1 MSDKIKMWLGVLFFV
16 AMCGLSIYGSFKYPH
31 LYLIPGDYGV
41 FVPNSIAVDQKNISE
56 LGTSETQYCPS
67 KTTYFRVILDKYW
80 CVA

>member
-1 MSDKIKMWLGVLFFV
+1 MSDKIKMWLGVLFFI

-31 LYLIPGDYGV
+31 LYLIPGDYSG

-56 LGTSETQYCPS
+56 YCPS
-67 KTTYFRVILDKYW
+67 KTQVFHVFFDKYW